1 VNLADFHNPNQ
12 CPLCGAANE
21 CQLCS
26 PAAYKGSCWC
36 ARVEISEVLL
46 ARVPEN
52 FRNRA
57 CICQGCIEKFQ
68 RERELFNQQMPHA
81 ARCAPA
87 LAAPKRSEGGFTLI
101 ELLVTIAIIAILAA
115 MFLPALNKSKLSAQ
129 RAACE
134 NNLQQLGIATEIYL
148 GDSGGKFF
156 FRSFAAIPAG
166 QQWWFGWLASGAE
179 GQRAFDLS
187 TGVLFPYLNAS
198 DVRLCPSPVWNSPQ
212 FKPKG
217 TNVIFS
223 YGCNSYLFAAQNGTQ
238 TKTPVSAN
246 VISHPAD
253 TALYADAAQ
262 VNTFQ
267 PPASAANPMF
277 EEFYY
282 EDLETN
288 YANPNNTPNCQFRH
302 SQKAN
307 VTFADGHVAMEN
319 PVAGSFDKRLPNQF
333 IGQLRPEILSAP

>member
-1 VNLADFHNPNQ
+1 VNPLDFHIANQ
-12 CPLCGAANE
+12 CPLCGGANE

-26 PAAYKGSCWC
+26 PAAYKGPCWC
-36 ARVEISEVLL
+36 ARVEISGELL

-57 CICQGCIEKFQ
+57 CIYQKCVEEFQ
-68 RERELFNQQMPHA
+68 RERTAIQNYSA
-81 ARCAPA
+81 
-87 LAAPKRSEGGFTLI
+87 FTLI
-101 ELLVTIAIIAILAA
+101 ELLVVIAIIAILAA
-115 MFLPALNKSKLSAQ
+115 MLLPALARSKSQAQ

-134 NNLQQLGIATEIYL
+134 GNLRELGIATEIYL
-148 GDSGGKFF
+148 GDNANFYF
-156 FRSFAAIPAG
+156 NRCAAPTTAG

-187 TGVLFPYLNAS
+187 TGSLFPYLHGS
-198 DVRLCPSPVWNSPQ
+198 DVRLCPSPAWNSPQ

-223 YGCNSYLFAAQNGTQ
+223 YGCNSFLFAAQNQ
-238 TKTPVSAN
+238 SPVGAGK
-246 VISHPAD
+246 ISRPAD

-262 VNTFQ
+262 VNIFQ
-267 PPASAANPMF
+267 PPASASNPMF

-282 EDLETN
+282 LDLETN
-288 YANPNNTPNCQFRH
+288 YSNPNNQPNGHFRH

-307 VTFADGHVAMEN
+307 VTFADGHVALEN
-319 PVAGSFDKRLPNQF
+319 PVTGSFDKRLPNQF
-333 IGQLRPEILSAP
+333 IGQLRPEILSVP